1 MADVHLR
8 ESIQTLKR
16 TERMIAQAQ
25 KTDGLLALIRD
36 GKPMTLGQQLR
47 LTVWLS
53 VPAVIAQLSSI
64 VMQYIDAAMVGS
76 LGAEASAAIGLV
88 STTTWL
94 FWGLCVAAATGF
106 SVQVAHKIGAG
117 DMQGARKV
125 LRQSLAATLVFS
137 LLLAMIGA
145 AISDALPG
153 WLGGDIS
160 IRRDASLYFCIF
172 SLFLPALQMNFLV
185 GGMLRCSGNMHVPSL
200 AGVAM
205 CALDVVFNF
214 LLIFPSREWNV
225 AGVSFTIPGAGL
237 GVGGAAL
244 GTAAAEAV
252 VAGILLWYLWTRSD
266 KLKLAGEQG
275 GFRPRVATL
284 KKAFHIGFPMGVEH
298 IVICGA
304 QIMTTVIVAPL
315 GVFAIAANSFAITAE
330 SLCYMLGYG
339 IADAATT
346 LVGQSIGAGRRRL
359 TSSFARITVFMGM
372 AVMGLMG
379 VLMYLF
385 APQIIGLMTPVE
397 EIRQLG
403 VMALRVEAFA
413 EPMFAASIVAYG
425 VFVGAADTRVPCLMN
440 FFSIWAVRLSLAAL
454 LAPSLGLKGVWIAM
468 CVELCFRGM
477 IFLIRLKRE
486 RWIKKSMR

>member
-1 MADVHLR
+1 MT
-8 ESIQTLKR
+8 QT
-16 TERMIAQAQ
+16 E
-25 KTDGLLALIRD
+25 KTDSLLALIRN

-47 LTVWLS
+47 LTVQLS
-53 VPAVIAQLSSI
+53 IPAVIAQLSSI
-64 VMQYIDAAMVGS
+64 VMQYIDASMVGS
-76 LGAEASAAIGLV
+76 LGAEASASIGLV

-117 DMQGARKV
+117 DMQGARAV
-125 LRQSLAATLVFS
+125 LRQSLTSTLVFS
-137 LLLAMIGA
+137 LLLSALGA
-145 AISDALPG
+145 TISSALPG

-172 SLFLPALQMNFLV
+172 SFFLPAMQMNFLA
-185 GGMLRCSGNMHVPSL
+185 GGMLRCSGNMHAPSV

-205 CALDVVFNF
+205 CILDVIFNF
-214 LLIFPSREWNV
+214 FLIFPSREWNI

-266 KLKLAGEQG
+266 ELKLTGARGS
-275 GFRPRVATL
+275 FRPQATTL
-284 KKAFHIGFPMGVEH
+284 KKALHIGFPMGLEH

-330 SLCYMLGYG
+330 SLCYMPGYG

-346 LVGQSIGAGRRRL
+346 LVGQSIGAGRWKL
-359 TSSFARITVFMGM
+359 TRSFAHITVFMGM
-372 AVMGLMG
+372 TVMGLMG
-379 VLMYLF
+379 ILMYIF

-403 VMALRVEAFA
+403 VMALRIEAFA

-425 VFVGAADTRVPCLMN
+425 VFIGAADTLVPCLMN

-468 CVELCFRGM
+468 CVELCFRGA
-477 IFLIRLKRE
+477 IFLVRLKRE
-486 RWIKKSMR
+486 RWMKKSVR